1 MSTLKNKV
9 SLIGRIGAK
18 PEEQVFQSG
27 VKKTR
32 ISLATNES
40 YKDKKG
46 EWVENTQWHNI
57 IAWGNQVDRVIRS
70 LDKGTEVVVEG
81 RLVNR
86 SYEDSKSGERRFITE
101 IELNDF
107 LIVNKK
113 VEAASAQTATK
124 AK

>member
-70 LDKGTEVVVEG
+70 LDKGTEVIVEG

-113 VEAASAQTATK
+113 VEAVSSQAATK
-124 AK
+124 TK

>member
-1 MSTLKNKV
+1 MNTLKNKV

-18 PEEQVFQSG
+18 PEEKVFESG

-40 YKDKKG
+40 YKSKNG
-46 EWVENTQWHNI
+46 EWVENTQWHNV
-57 IAWGNQVDRVIRS
+57 IAWGSQADRVIRL

-86 SYEDSKSGERRFITE
+86 SFVDEKTGEKRFATE
-101 IELNDF
+101 IALNDF
-107 LIVNKK
+107 IVVNKK
-113 VEAASAQTATK
+113 NDAVSQTSSK
-124 AK
+124 K

>member
-70 LDKGTEVVVEG
+70 LDKGTEVIVEG

-113 VEAASAQTATK
+113 VVAVSSQAATK
-124 AK
+124 TK

>member
-18 PEEQVFQSG
+18 PEEQVFESG

-32 ISLATNES
+32 ISLATNEG

-86 SYEDSKSGERRFITE
+86 SYDDKNGERRFITE

-107 LIVNKK
+107 VIVNRKAGG
-113 VEAASAQTATK
+113 VSVQTATK
-124 AK
+124 TK